1 MIFPVVLP
9 FCKDVHCSSSLLT
22 HCFLFGFIIWSACV
36 FQKVVPFLP
45 LSEEL
50 GFLRDADSPQPPTS
64 TRTRQ
69 KKTLCEFGRCFF
81 PPSNRQTNLNCGDKH
96 KVEGNVSQIE
106 DSLASHAV
114 EQSHPASAERWLRP
128 IKGPV
133 VSRLKRLCCDLIW
146 KSCLCRQHLG
156 KKVALSFQL
165 GVEGVSLAVEFY
177 QCFLKPRLS
186 SIHSPARV
194 WLHRPQTG
202 PARQPEVCTE
212 NLIPLT

>member
-1 MIFPVVLP
+1 MCVSQGGCFPSLP
-9 FCKDVHCSSSLLT
+9 SIATK
-22 HCFLFGFIIWSACV
+22 
-36 FQKVVPFLP
+36 K
-45 LSEEL
+45 SEEL
-50 GFLRDADSPQPPTS
+50 GFYEMLTSLISPPPHTH
-64 TRTRQ
+64 T
-69 KKTLCEFGRCFF
+69 KKKNLCEFGRCFF
-81 PPSNRQTNLNCGDKH
+81 PPSNYQTNLNCGDKR
-96 KVEGNVSQIE
+96 KVEGNMLQIE
-106 DSLASHAV
+106 DSLASHTL
-114 EQSHPASAERWLRP
+114 EQSHPASAERWLRS

-133 VSRLKRLCCDLIW
+133 VSRLKRLCCNLIW
-146 KSCLCRQHLG
+146 KRGLCRHHLG

-177 QCFLKPRLS
+177 QCFLKLRLS

>member
-1 MIFPVVLP
+1 M
-9 FCKDVHCSSSLLT
+9 
-22 HCFLFGFIIWSACV
+22 CFTRWFLSFVAKYSYE
-36 FQKVVPFLP
+36 KVRGAWILW
-45 LSEEL
+45 
-50 GFLRDADSPQPPTS
+50 DADSPHFPTS
-64 TRTRQ
+64 IHTHQ
-69 KKTLCEFGRCFF
+69 KKKKTKTLWIWEVFFF
-81 PPSNRQTNLNCGDKH
+81 PPSNHQTNLNCGDKH
-96 KVEGNVSQIE
+96 KVEGNVPQIE
-106 DSLASHAV
+106 DSLASHTL
-114 EQSHPASAERWLRP
+114 EQSHPASAERWLRS
-128 IKGPV
+128 IRGPV
-133 VSRLKRLCCDLIW
+133 VSRLKHLCCDLIW
-146 KSCLCRQHLG
+146 KRCLCRHHLG